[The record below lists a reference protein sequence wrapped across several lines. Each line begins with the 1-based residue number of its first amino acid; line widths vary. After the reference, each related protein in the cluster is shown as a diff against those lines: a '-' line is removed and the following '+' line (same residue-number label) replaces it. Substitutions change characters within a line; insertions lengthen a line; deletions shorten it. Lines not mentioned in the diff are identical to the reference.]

1 MRNIVFLGL
10 ISFFMD
16 VSSEMVYPIIPLYL
30 TAAFGAGMSM
40 LAAELL
46 MLFFRQNGKSE
57 Y

>member
-10 ISFFMD
+10 IRFFMD

-57 Y
+57 

>member
-10 ISFFMD
+10 ISLFMD
-16 VSSEMVYPIIPLYL
+16 VSSEMVYPIIPLHL

-40 LAAELL
+40 LAAVLL

-57 Y
+57 